1 MIRPATTSR
10 PAASGP
16 RGFTLIEVLVTM
28 ALLAVVVPAAMQ
40 GMSLCLDTG
49 DRARLREQACSL
61 AQGKLAE
68 LCAAGQFQQAN
79 VQGDFGSD
87 WPKYRWQAAVSS
99 YDATLRQISV
109 TVSWDRSGCEYA
121 LTLTSLVYPTGG
133 TTP

>member
-1 MIRPATTSR
+1 MIRPATSSR
-10 PAASGP
+10 SAARASG
-16 RGFTLIEVLVTM
+16 GFTLAEVLVTM

-68 LCAAGQFQQAN
+68 LCAAGQYQQAN
-79 VQGDFGSD
+79 VQGDFGRD
-87 WPKYRWQAAVSS
+87 WPTFRWQAAISS
-99 YDATLRQISV
+99 YDATLRQVSV
-109 TVSWDRSGCEYA
+109 TVSWTRSGREYA
-121 LTLTSLVYPTGG
+121 QTLTTLAYLTGG